1 MTELAWASGQLSL
14 QQETVAEAVREFNRR
29 NRLQIVIE
37 DPGVAGLHLCCIFD
51 ASDPETFARM
61 VVAAGDAVELVRDGD
76 TLRIVAR
83 QGGSTQPPAPGQP
96 L

>member
-1 MTELAWASGQLSL
+1 LSELAWASGQLSL
-14 QQETVAEAVREFNRR
+14 QQETVAEAVQEFNRR

-51 ASDPETFARM
+51 ASDPETFAKM
-61 VVAAGDAVELVRDGD
+61 VVAAGDGVELRRDGD
-76 TLRIVAR
+76 TLRIVSR
-83 QGGSTQPPAPGQP
+83 QGGSAEPPAPSKP

>member
-1 MTELAWASGQLSL
+1 
-14 QQETVAEAVREFNRR
+14 
-29 NRLQIVIE
+29 
-37 DPGVAGLHLCCIFD
+37 
-51 ASDPETFARM
+51 M

-83 QGGSTQPPAPGQP
+83 QGGSTQPPAPGRP